1 MTARETGDPQMLFP
15 CYGGLATLNLDLG
28 EMAEAE
34 RYTRAQEFAPSTGST
49 PKRLSCCLFRGEE
62 VVHVQE

>member
-34 RYTRAQEFAPSTGST
+34 RYTRAQEFA
-49 PKRLSCCLFRGEE
+49 
-62 VVHVQE
+62 